1 MSAQKEEAKQRKRK
15 SLKMALEKC
24 MQRREAATTT
34 NTNNTNTTTTTN
46 TAMDTSLAATTY
58 TSLGSNVTTT
68 STSTTT
74 TATLDILSPDGSLN
88 LQVPKGPEITS
99 TPQKLSKH
107 ERSQEMEVL
116 ETTETETSM
125 DTSAEVNAGESREE
139 EELESSET
147 SVNSS
152 TNKIAAEQQQQQQ
165 QELKHM
171 EMYDDKPLD
180 FTKSPNKKPKDDDN
194 EAKDVEE
201 YLKSTAVIKETS
213 KLEEAASTK
222 DNAKEESKDSEASLK
237 DN

>member
-74 TATLDILSPDGSLN
+74 AASLDILSPDGSLN

-125 DTSAEVNAGESREE
+125 DTSAEINAGESREE

-152 TNKIAAEQQQQQQ
+152 TNKVAAEQQQQQ

-213 KLEEAASTK
+213 KLEEAAPTK